1 MSNDVQRFIEDTES
15 AEDLG
20 ALPWWTPTQKTPAIV
35 GRVLEYRAID
45 TEYGRLHGTA
55 VELIAQA
62 VVQDGR
68 KDNPRLAEQGERVMI
83 WHKNRVLQNSWVAP
97 SSGGGPPAVGE
108 VVGVK
113 RTGERQGRRGKYPT
127 VVRRPTF
134 YAANTAGD
142 EFRES
147 RHAYVTVRT
156 DTGKELGSVGRSY
169 TVLENE

>member
-1 MSNDVQRFIEDTES
+1 MSSDVQRFIEETEN

-20 ALPWWTPTQKTPAIV
+20 ALPWWTPTQKTPAII

-45 TEYGRLHGTA
+45 TEYGRMHGAA

-68 KDNPRLAEQGERVMI
+68 KDNPRLAEKGERVMI
-83 WHKNRVLQNSWVAP
+83 WHKNRVLQNSWAAP

-113 RTGERQGRRGKYPT
+113 RTGERQGRRGTYPT
-127 VVRRPTF
+127 FLVRVMSRNG
-134 YAANTAGD
+134 AALAQTNGGVQPDDAIADDPSYGD
-142 EFRES
+142 P
-147 RHAYVTVRT
+147 
-156 DTGKELGSVGRSY
+156 GSPDGFADD
-169 TVLENE
+169 LPF